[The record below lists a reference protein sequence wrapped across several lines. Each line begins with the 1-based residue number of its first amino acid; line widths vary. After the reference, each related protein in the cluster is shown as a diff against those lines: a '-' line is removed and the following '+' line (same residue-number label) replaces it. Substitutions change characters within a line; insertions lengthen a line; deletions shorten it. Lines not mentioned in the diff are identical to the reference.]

1 VPEPAPQQ
9 PSLAPEQEVDRSA
22 ELAEFQVWAALH
34 GLDGMTADSPQEPEV
49 AEIPEDLGQ
58 LAIEYAAAEPQADFD
73 ITPATGE
80 IEVRV
85 KADHAARLYPFP
97 QTDNSISREPVVTS
111 SSAREAVFK
120 NVGGN

>member
-34 GLDGMTADSPQEPEV
+34 GLDDMPADSPQEPEV

-73 ITPATGE
+73 ITPATGH

-97 QTDNSISREPVVTS
+97 QIDNPISREPVVTS
-111 SSAREAVFK
+111 SSAREAVVK